1 MAISGDKVFMVYR
14 PANLNINNVTLSN
27 YNNPIGDNKIK
38 YSYQG
43 SYINI
48 AIGDVYIDVSKYAQF
63 TDANLK
69 KIKLYDRGSNHMIVD
84 RDSSDIDVTVITNP
98 LEIPTMKAGTVIAT
112 LSADALGYDLEQ
124 NYRVLDLVLE
134 FNLDDG
140 KAHIGELPK
149 YIQVFRVKLGAM
161 TLDPSV
167 PIN

>member
-1 MAISGDKVFMVYR
+1 MVYR
-14 PANLNINNVTLSN
+14 PANLKINEVTLSN

-48 AIGDVYIDVSKYAQF
+48 AIGDVYIDVSKYTQF

-69 KIKLYDRGSNHMIVD
+69 KIKLYDRGSNHMIIE
-84 RDSSDIDVTVITNP
+84 RDASDIDVTVVTNP
-98 LEIPTMKAGTVIAT
+98 FEIPTMKAGNVIAT

-140 KAHIGELPK
+140 KAHIGELPR

-167 PIN
+167 PIG

>member
-1 MAISGDKVFMVYR
+1 MVYR

-48 AIGDVYIDVSKYAQF
+48 AIGDIYIDVSKYTQF

-69 KIKLYDRGSNHMIVD
+69 KIKLYDRGSNRMIID
-84 RDSSDIDVTVITNP
+84 RDSSDIDVTVKTNP
-98 LEIPTMKAGTVIAT
+98 LEIPTMKAGYVIAT
-112 LSADALGYDLEQ
+112 LSADALGYDLE
-124 NYRVLDLVLE
+124 
-134 FNLDDG
+134 LDDG

-149 YIQVFRVKLGAM
+149 YIQVLRVKLGAM